1 MNLPLETWYLSAAY
15 EPIIRRV
22 AIVLSFAGK
31 GCGWGWMLCCIRLE
45 LFQEGDQEK
54 TGAIPTSHRMSPAS
68 PVAEATAS
76 RAIKGEA
83 LLQGT
88 AHKPERYRRSLPYPA
103 LPFSRENC
111 ESEIAEDQNNN
122 ERSSQP

>member
-45 LFQEGDQEK
+45 LLQE
-54 TGAIPTSHRMSPAS
+54 SLYLW
-68 PVAEATAS
+68 
-76 RAIKGEA
+76 IKFIQHWTTLFLSGYC
-83 LLQGT
+83 LT
-88 AHKPERYRRSLPYPA
+88 
-103 LPFSRENC
+103 
-111 ESEIAEDQNNN
+111 
-122 ERSSQP
+122 

>member
-1 MNLPLETWYLSAAY
+1 MNLPLERWYLSAAY

-45 LFQEGDQEK
+45 LFQEGVQEK

-76 RAIKGEA
+76 RAIPRSKHA
-83 LLQGT
+83 LDLAKDTGSSVVT
-88 AHKPERYRRSLPYPA
+88 WTKTKDRYHLS
-103 LPFSRENC
+103 
-111 ESEIAEDQNNN
+111 
-122 ERSSQP
+122 